1 MGPDLSCFDGSRF
14 FSLSDY
20 GLPAAIT
27 LDVAEDASGAIWIG
41 TENGAYRFWSGHV
54 ENVASGSAFSLV
66 PISPD
71 AVAAVTGPPGR
82 TAPDNSARLVR
93 IQRTATVWK
102 AETLM
107 NLDSPGPLTLDK
119 GGNLLYPWPGKGW
132 NEIRSMDVVRWHPGA
147 PVPVTHHP
155 VAAFQVYNGEM
166 KVMRDRDGCT
176 WLGAGGGSGS
186 NLFTCDDG
194 RSSYPIENTR
204 LRANFHEASDGTMV
218 LWGDSLLAI
227 GHKGSF
233 RVATP
238 ANGLSGVAD
247 ALPASDGTVWL
258 ASSSG
263 LYRFASPFRLEYW
276 TAREGLRP
284 APWSVAKSAARMYL
298 GVDQAIMVLS
308 ADRRQWDLFASLGG
322 GGPVTSLLGTPGGSL
337 LASAMAGVGIHLTP
351 QGRALARTDSAA
363 VGGMRLLRTPDGEI
377 WLGGRSLTR
386 LTHKGNTIIGQD
398 HPLRTH
404 PSRNVLAVKYEPRT
418 RKLWACYNGGA
429 VVRDENGNWREI
441 TTRDGLLVDD
451 CWSLAP
457 LPNGDVWYSYLG
469 APAIALIRTNA
480 LGKITVRQYG
490 RSEGAGGTDALELDQ
505 HTRLWREGLY
515 VADPTQAEAGN
526 WMELNQYDGFPTTSI
541 NSGSFFT
548 DPDGSLWWGA
558 DNDLVHYNPPP
569 DLVTPQ
575 FSPNVFLS
583 AFSWNGNPP
592 KLAEAVS
599 DLPHAATL
607 TAHVGSLQF
616 DRRNALRL
624 RYRLLPDQPSWRET
638 KSLDLPLGVLPSGA
652 HTLEVQARI
661 FTGPWSHTVR
671 RGFSVLPP
679 IWLTSRFFLFYLL
692 AATLLFTSIYLLRR
706 RRQWEEQ
713 SLMPDL
719 GKWRLGALMPESHD
733 LLGTG
738 NSSKTLRKPSENPRV

>member
-1 MGPDLSCFDGSRF
+1 
-14 FSLSDY
+14 
-20 GLPAAIT
+20 
-27 LDVAEDASGAIWIG
+27 
-41 TENGAYRFWSGHV
+41 
-54 ENVASGSAFSLV
+54 
-66 PISPD
+66 
-71 AVAAVTGPPGR
+71 
-82 TAPDNSARLVR
+82 
-93 IQRTATVWK
+93 
-102 AETLM
+102 
-107 NLDSPGPLTLDK
+107 
-119 GGNLLYPWPGKGW
+119 
-132 NEIRSMDVVRWHPGA
+132 
-147 PVPVTHHP
+147 
-155 VAAFQVYNGEM
+155 
-166 KVMRDRDGCT
+166 
-176 WLGAGGGSGS
+176 
-186 NLFTCDDG
+186 
-194 RSSYPIENTR
+194 
-204 LRANFHEASDGTMV
+204 
-218 LWGDSLLAI
+218 
-227 GHKGSF
+227 
-233 RVATP
+233 
-238 ANGLSGVAD
+238 
-247 ALPASDGTVWL
+247 
-258 ASSSG
+258 
-263 LYRFASPFRLEYW
+263 
-276 TAREGLRP
+276 
-284 APWSVAKSAARMYL
+284 
-298 GVDQAIMVLS
+298 
-308 ADRRQWDLFASLGG
+308 
-322 GGPVTSLLGTPGGSL
+322 
-337 LASAMAGVGIHLTP
+337 
-351 QGRALARTDSAA
+351 
-363 VGGMRLLRTPDGEI
+363 
-377 WLGGRSLTR
+377 
-386 LTHKGNTIIGQD
+386 
-398 HPLRTH
+398 
-404 PSRNVLAVKYEPRT
+404 
-418 RKLWACYNGGA
+418 
-429 VVRDENGNWREI
+429 
-441 TTRDGLLVDD
+441 
-451 CWSLAP
+451 
-457 LPNGDVWYSYLG
+457 
-469 APAIALIRTNA
+469 
-480 LGKITVRQYG
+480 
-490 RSEGAGGTDALELDQ
+490 
-505 HTRLWREGLY
+505 
-515 VADPTQAEAGN
+515 
-526 WMELNQYDGFPTTSI
+526 MELNQYDGFPTTSI